1 MKAIIF
7 VMALALTLSVSAEG
21 PAEGMDFTTQKEKL
35 LKGIEQRL
43 SSLQAEKN
51 CVSAAQDQNA
61 IKACREE
68 QGKKMKEM
76 KVRQVDE
83 QIKRLQDEKARL
95 NQKESK

>member
-7 VMALALTLSVSAEG
+7 AMALALTLSASAEG
-21 PAEGMDFTTQKEKL
+21 PAKVIDFATQKEKL

-51 CVSAAQDQNA
+51 CISVAQDQNA

-68 QGKKMKEM
+68 QEKKMKEM
-76 KVRQVDE
+76 KVQQVDE